1 MANKDILDEL
11 FKNYKNKFNGLGGL
25 AKSVGTAA
33 KTAGKALPGWAYML
47 PVATQGL
54 VNKSISDFDTK
65 IKGQEFIKNLNDVGA
80 TLRAQQRMK
89 GSPSK
94 FIRDVLSV
102 PGLNQA
108 TIDAYKQLQKQG
120 LQQTPAATQKQI
132 DKASEEVTGQV
143 LPQDI
148 GPDFKPLPSLPMNA
162 INWDESRYAQPGANG
177 LPVGS
182 GELPDF
188 LPVEKPN
195 GVVSKTQT
203 NQPLSQDKAEANQG
217 LSIDDIIAL
226 AQQQSQISNE
236 FSKPVSDYL
245 QSYIENYDKNNRAS
259 FWRTLGLAGVS
270 KLLGEKTPM
279 EAARYADYNKN
290 NAGLFNMVDSLSKVR
305 EQQNFNPL
313 PIYGNIAI
321 ANAMGLSP
329 ITAMANPDLI
339 KIYST
344 MYGHNLGYTEA
355 MNKLRAE
362 QDIANMLEQG
372 RADRASNEN
381 ILKQNELELK
391 RWQHQNPTNTLPAQA
406 QLIGSLVQAASFD
419 PNMRAIINT
428 PQFIEYAMKLT
439 GYDPSQIA
447 NTMTPQQQAKVLMAP
462 GNKSGLNI
470 PAPPRAR

>member
-11 FKNYKNKFNGLGGL
+11 FKNSKNKFNGLKNVQKTPNNKMWGPLGL
-25 AKSVGTAA
+25 GIGAGLSLQGAIEARKYLKSLGEYGAVADQNKDARQIIKDFNSLYFKNNNGNGIGNKGIETIMRLNGLYDVPAKKSQLNQVAQPTAPTQQQLDQAA
-33 KTAGKALPGWAYML
+33 KT
-47 PVATQGL
+47 
-54 VNKSISDFDTK
+54 
-65 IKGQEFIKNLNDVGA
+65 
-80 TLRAQQRMK
+80 
-89 GSPSK
+89 
-94 FIRDVLSV
+94 
-102 PGLNQA
+102 
-108 TIDAYKQLQKQG
+108 
-120 LQQTPAATQKQI
+120 
-132 DKASEEVTGQV
+132 VTGQV
-143 LPQDI
+143 LPKDT
-148 GPDFKPLPSLPMNA
+148 GPEFKSLPALPVNA
-162 INWDESRYAQPGANG
+162 INWDESKYASPGANG
-177 LPVGS
+177 LPVGG

-188 LPVEKPN
+188 LPVEKPD
-195 GVVSKTQT
+195 GVISKTQPK
-203 NQPLSQDKAEANQG
+203 QEPSQDKTEANQG

-236 FSKPVSDYL
+236 FNKPVSDYL
-245 QSYIENYDKNNRAS
+245 QSYIENYDKNNKAS

-290 NAGLFNMVDSLSKVR
+290 NAELFNIVNSLSKVR

-321 ANAMGLSP
+321 AKAMGLSP

-344 MYGHNLGYTEA
+344 MYGQNLGYTEA

-362 QDIANMLEQG
+362 QEIANMLERG
-372 RADRASNEN
+372 RSDRASNEN

-391 RWQHQNPTNTLPAQA
+391 RWQHQNPINTLPAQA
-406 QLIGSLVQAASFD
+406 QLIGSLINAASFN
-419 PNMRAIINT
+419 PTMRDVIST
-428 PQFIEYAMKLT
+428 PAFMEYAMRLT
-439 GYDPSQIA
+439 GYDPGQIA
-447 NTMTPQQQAKVLMAP
+447 NTMTPQQQAKALMAP